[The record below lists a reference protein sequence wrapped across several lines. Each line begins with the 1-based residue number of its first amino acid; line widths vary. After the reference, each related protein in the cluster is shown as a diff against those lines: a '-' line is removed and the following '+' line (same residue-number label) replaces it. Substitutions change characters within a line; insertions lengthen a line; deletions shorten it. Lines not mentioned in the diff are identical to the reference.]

1 MIRPPPWVVRT
12 AAAVLVVSAAQFVDL
27 TSEEGYTD
35 NAVVPVKGDVPTYG
49 FGMTKRPDGSPVLMG
64 DRTTPVRAMR
74 DSLAHIQKDEAVLRR
89 CVKAPLYQ
97 GEWDLL
103 VDHAYQH
110 GVGTTCGSRMVREIN
125 AGRYVAACEAYLD
138 YRLVRA
144 APGERAGP
152 GFVRGRDGVLRYDC
166 STPGNKRC
174 YGVWKRSL
182 ERNRKCLAAQG
193 WPEEQER
200 P

>member
-1 MIRPPPWVVRT
+1 MVRT
-12 AAAVLVVSAAQFVDL
+12 AAAVLVVSAGAFVDL
-27 TSEEGYTD
+27 TSEEGYT
-35 NAVVPVKGDVPTYG
+35 NEAVIPVKGDVPTYG
-49 FGMTKRPDGSPVLMG
+49 FGMTKRQDGSPVRMG

-103 VDHAYQH
+103 VDHAYQY
-110 GVGTTCGSRMVREIN
+110 GPGKTCGSRIVAETN
-125 AGRYVAACEAYLD
+125 AGRYVGACEAYLD
-138 YRLVRA
+138 WK
-144 APGERAGP
+144 
-152 GFVRGRDGVLRYDC
+152 FVARYDC

-174 YGVWKRSL
+174 SGVWKRSL